1 MTGYW
6 RNKLLPAYEIRKTR
20 AQKAA
25 FRALLAEHYGDRM
38 KVEEAGKHLTSH
50 NIVIGDPEKAEV
62 IFTAHYDTCA
72 RMPFPN
78 FITPKNF
85 FVYLLYQLII
95 SAVLLVPP
103 FGLAALTAHFTSSL
117 QESVSLLLTELALLV
132 PFFLEMWLMMA
143 GPANPH
149 TANDNTSGV
158 VAVLTMADK
167 YAQRE
172 DVAFILFDN
181 EEMGLMGSAAFAKA
195 HPAVKKKGP
204 IVNMDCIGDGDAI
217 LLAYSRAMKGDPF
230 FEKLRTA
237 MEPAFAAYE
246 KTPLLSP
253 ASRTV
258 YPSDQANFKNTLAVA
273 ALKKA
278 PIVGYYMDKIHTPA
292 DRMLDEKNIALLL
305 ALFDAALEKGVK
317 NGEEC

>member
-1 MTGYW
+1 MPGYW
-6 RNKLLPAYEIRKTR
+6 KNKLLPAYEIRKTR
-20 AQKAA
+20 AQKEA
-25 FRALLAEHYGDRM
+25 FRALLAEHYGERM
-38 KVEEAGKHLTSH
+38 QVEEAGKLPVSR

-85 FVYLLYQLII
+85 LVYLLYQLVIT
-95 SAVLLVPP
+95 AVLLVPP
-103 FGLAALTAHFTSSL
+103 FGLAALAAHLTSSL
-117 QESVSLLLTELALLV
+117 PESVGLILTELALLL

-167 YAQRE
+167 YAHRD

-181 EEMGLMGSAAFAKA
+181 EEMGLMGSAAYAKA
-195 HPAVKKKGP
+195 HPTVKKSGC

-217 LLAYSRAMKGDPF
+217 LLAYSRAMKEDPF
-230 FEKLRTA
+230 FERMKA
-237 MEPAFAAYE
+237 GMDAPFATHE

-258 YPSDQANFKNTLAVA
+258 YPSDQANFKKTLAVA

-278 PIVGYYMDKIHTPA
+278 PLVGYYMDKIHTPA
-292 DRMLDEKNIALLL
+292 DRMLDERNVSLLTE
-305 ALFDAALEKGVK
+305 LFDSALPMDAK